1 MSILPVNLSV
11 SFLPVDLFMST
22 SSADL
27 PSTYTLSVDLLM
39 SSLLDLFI
47 HIST

>member
-11 SFLPVDLFMST
+11 SILPVDLMST
-22 SSADL
+22 SPVDL
-27 PSTYTLSVDLLM
+27 PSTYTLSVDLFM
-39 SSLLDLFI
+39 SSLLDLSI